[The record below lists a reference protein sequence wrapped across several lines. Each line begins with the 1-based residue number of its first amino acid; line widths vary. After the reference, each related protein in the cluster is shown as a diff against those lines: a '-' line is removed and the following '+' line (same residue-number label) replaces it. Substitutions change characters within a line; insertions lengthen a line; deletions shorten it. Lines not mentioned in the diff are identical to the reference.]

1 MAKYALI
8 DGTFVNS
15 VVVANSEEGLGVMAQ
30 LFEVIDVTAIVPQ
43 PSKDWSYE
51 GGIFYPPKLSDAA
64 KAMWDGKTFTDP
76 NIIDAEVVEETL
88 AIEEAP
94 ATSSRKRK

>member
-8 DGTFVNS
+8 DGTIVNS

-51 GGIFYPPKLSDAA
+51 GGIFTHLSYQTQLRLCGMV
-64 KAMWDGKTFTDP
+64 KHSQ
-76 NIIDAEVVEETL
+76 TL
-88 AIEEAP
+88 
-94 ATSSRKRK
+94 TLSTQRL